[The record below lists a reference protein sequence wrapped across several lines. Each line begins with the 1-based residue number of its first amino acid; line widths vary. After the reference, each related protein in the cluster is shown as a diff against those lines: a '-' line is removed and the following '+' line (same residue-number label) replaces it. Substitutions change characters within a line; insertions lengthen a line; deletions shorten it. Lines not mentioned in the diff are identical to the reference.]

1 MNIFLQVAEKFIS
14 PGEKI
19 TGVEEYGHGIIH
31 DTYLVQ
37 LDHQERRFILQ
48 RINTHVFADPVAI
61 MANLGRVSEHVR
73 NRLKMSSSG
82 GEAEWQMLQVIP
94 ACDGRD
100 FFIDAAGNF
109 WRALSFIEGASPLEQ
124 ISGLADAREVGRA
137 VGIFHWLTSDLN
149 PEHLQET
156 LPGFHN
162 VEQYLKHFDEVIGRT
177 ESNGYA
183 EEFCRNFIASRRIW
197 APVLEN
203 GRKEK
208 VLKVRIIHGDP
219 KINNIMLN
227 RLSGRAVSIIDL
239 DTIMPGLVH
248 YDIGDCLRSC
258 CNIMGEETSDSAAV
272 RFDLGRCRA
281 VLAGYT
287 TEARGFLTDNDFDFF
302 FDAIRLI
309 PFELGVRF
317 YTDFL
322 EGNIY
327 FKISRDKQNL
337 DRAKVQFKL
346 VESIE
351 AQEKELRT
359 LIEECRDM
367 IK

>member
-1 MNIFLQVAEKFIS
+1 VNMVLQAAEKFIS

-37 LDHQERRFILQ
+37 LGHQEKRFILQ
-48 RINTHVFADPVAI
+48 RINIHVFEDPVAI
-61 MANLGRVSEHVR
+61 MANLRRVSEHVR
-73 NRLKMSSSG
+73 NRIRSSSRI
-82 GEAEWQMLQVIP
+82 EAEWQMLERIP

-109 WRALSFIEGASPLEQ
+109 WRALNFIRNSDPLEQ
-124 ISGLADAREVGRA
+124 ISSLADAREVGRA

-149 PEHLQET
+149 PELLQET

-162 VEQYLKHFDEVIGRT
+162 VEQYLKHYDEVMGRT
-177 ESNGYA
+177 ESKSYA
-183 EEFCRNFIASRRIW
+183 DEFCLNFIVSRRGW

-208 VLKVRIIHGDP
+208 ALKIRVIHGDP
-219 KINNIMLN
+219 KFNNIMVD
-227 RLSGRAVSIIDL
+227 RISGKAVSIIDL

-258 CNIMGEETSDSAAV
+258 CNIMGEETYDSTAV
-272 RFDLGRCRA
+272 RFDLARCRA
-281 VLAGYT
+281 VLDGYT
-287 TEARGFLTDNDFDFF
+287 MEARRFLTDSDFDFL

-309 PFELGVRF
+309 PFELGLRF

-327 FKISRDKQNL
+327 FKIHSDKQNL

-351 AQEKELRT
+351 EQEKEVRALV
-359 LIEECRDM
+359 EECRAAV
-367 IK
+367 K